1 MRLLIIVEYV
11 LIKTLCHSE
20 LDSESPSKNLGGGN
34 TLRNLKFLKSL
45 VEGFS

>member
-20 LDSESPSKNLGGGN
+20 LDSESPSKNFSN
-34 TLRNLKFLKSL
+34 TLQNLKFLESL

>member
-20 LDSESPSKNLGGGN
+20 LDSESPSKNLGGN